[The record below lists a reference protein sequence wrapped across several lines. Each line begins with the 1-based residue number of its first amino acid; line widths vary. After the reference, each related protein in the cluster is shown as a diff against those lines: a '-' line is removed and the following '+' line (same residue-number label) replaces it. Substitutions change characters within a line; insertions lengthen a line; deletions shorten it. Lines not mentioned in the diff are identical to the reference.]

1 MHKALSWIGRH
12 LSFGGLIRDLGSG
25 FGLMIQLFMQGFGF
39 VITLF
44 VCNPQEKQ
52 TVIANY
58 TTIGKSINTILTNG
72 SAMVGGA
79 INYGFQACSS
89 TVGFVTA
96 GIAKINGISEENT
109 ILARKLGTALGAIT
123 LGIVAGAGIADAA
136 VAVAATAGTVGGAAT
151 TSGLAALGGGSIATG
166 GGGMAV
172 GQVVTQSIVAVGG
185 AFGVATLTDKYTVGT

>member
-25 FGLMIQLFMQGFGF
+25 FGLMIQLLMDGFGF
-39 VITLF
+39 IITLF
-44 VCNPQEKQ
+44 VHNPQTKQ
-52 TVIANY
+52 VVVANY
-58 TTIGKSINTILTNG
+58 RAIGQSINTTLANG
-72 SAMVGGA
+72 STMVGCG
-79 INYGFQACSS
+79 INHGFQVCSS
-89 TVGFVTA
+89 AVGFVTA
-96 GIAKINGISEENT
+96 GIAKISGASEENT

-136 VAVAATAGTVGGAAT
+136 VAIAATAGTAGGAAT

-185 AFGVATLTDKYTVGT
+185 AFGVATLTDKYTVST